1 MADKTLCEQ
10 LAVAIG
16 GGDSKTIPAIFEV
29 LTNEDEAKLL
39 LALSPP
45 ASVQEASEKTGL
57 SAQAIEA
64 MIDPLF
70 RKGLLF
76 KSRKKEEIRYYR
88 VRNVVQFH
96 DATLVAIDPPKEM
109 VDLWKQFTQ
118 EEWGE
123 FERKFEEVL
132 PGAVVRVVPVNESI
146 ESGSQVLAF
155 DDLEELVNGAEKF
168 AVTPCSCRVA
178 DGACGKA
185 LEVCL
190 QVNRAADY
198 AIERGTGREL
208 SKQETLEMLRKCGE
222 EGLVHVADNRRSLG
236 HVICNC
242 CDDCCI
248 NWASLK
254 TGLGKFVAPS
264 RFRASVEE
272 EDCNGCELCLER
284 CFFDSLKMD
293 EEDGVAVIDAEKCMG
308 CGSCQIV
315 CPTEAIR
322 MEVARAEDF
331 IPA

>member
-29 LTNEDEAKLL
+29 LTDEDEAKLL
-39 LALSPP
+39 LALAPP
-45 ASVQEASEKTGL
+45 ATVQEASEKTGL

-76 KSRKKEEIRYYR
+76 KSRKQEEIRYYR

-96 DATLVAIDPPKEM
+96 DATLVAVDPPKEM
-109 VDLWKQFTQ
+109 VDLWKRFTE
-118 EEWGE
+118 EEWGD
-123 FERKFEEVL
+123 FQKKFEQVL
-132 PGAVVRVVPVNESI
+132 PGAVVRVIPIEQSI
-146 ESGSQVLAF
+146 EPSSQVLAF
-155 DDLEELVNGAEKF
+155 DDLEDLVNGAERF
-168 AVTPCSCRVA
+168 AVTACSCRVA
-178 DGACGKA
+178 DGACGKP

-208 SKQETLEMLRKCGE
+208 TREETLKMLRKCGE

-248 NWASLK
+248 NWPSLK

-264 RFRASVEE
+264 RFRASVDEQE
-272 EDCNGCELCLER
+272 CNGCELCLDR

-293 EEDGVAVIDAEKCMG
+293 EEDGLAVIDAEKCMG
-308 CGSCQIV
+308 CGSCQVV

-322 MEVARAEDF
+322 MEMARSEDF
-331 IPA
+331 VPA

>member
-1 MADKTLCEQ
+1 MTHETMCEQ

-16 GGDSKTIPAIFEV
+16 AGDSKTVPAVFQV
-29 LTNEDEAKLL
+29 LTDEDEAKLL

-45 ASVQEASEKTGL
+45 ASVQEAAEKTGL
-57 SAQAIEA
+57 STEAIEA

-70 RKGLLF
+70 RKGLIF
-76 KSRKKEEIRYYR
+76 KSKKAEGIRYYR
-88 VRNVVQFH
+88 VRNLVQFH
-96 DATLVAIDPPKEM
+96 DATLVAVDPPQEM
-109 VDLWKQFTQ
+109 VDLWKRFQK
-118 EEWGE
+118 EEWGD
-123 FERKFEEVL
+123 FGRKLEAVL
-132 PGAVVRVVPVNESI
+132 PGAVVRVIPVEQSI
-146 ESGSQVLAF
+146 EPSSQVLAF
-155 DDLEELVNGAEKF
+155 DELEELVNGAERF
-168 AVTPCSCRVA
+168 AVTKCSCRVA
-178 DGACGKA
+178 DGACGKP

-208 SKQETLEMLRKCGE
+208 TREETLEMLRKCGE
-222 EGLVHVADNRRSLG
+222 EGLVHVADNQRSLG

-264 RFRASVEE
+264 RFRAVVDEG
-272 EDCNGCELCLER
+272 DCNGCELCLDR
-284 CFFDSLKMD
+284 CFFDALEMD
-293 EEDGVAVIDAEKCMG
+293 DDGLALVDAEKCMG
-308 CGSCQIV
+308 CGSCPVV

-331 IPA
+331 VPA